1 MAQEQR
7 LDDPLKPAQAKRR
20 VREIRWLIAM
30 IALLLIAGG
39 TIFWLVDTQGSLYS
53 ILPII
58 IFTVLGVVI
67 GLFQW
72 LFPVGS
78 ASPVQHVMQ
87 PALAAQGAVL
97 SPPQIIVHV
106 PAPEHTQPSE
116 TKQLDIISYRGIMG
130 FPPPTDPRTIQQRE
144 ARVQEVYAR
153 LCEPDVTALVLTG
166 IGGAGKSTL
175 AALVYRHA
183 EALRLGGIAGSGP
196 FTAPALWLTI
206 DSAVT
211 MVDLAGNLFQEFG
224 VPLPDFASLSLQ
236 HQAMTL
242 FNVLNT
248 SGQPRLI
255 VIDQFENLLDM
266 QTGHALADRPGVG
279 EWLDAIN
286 SQPCACKL
294 LLTSRSWPLG
304 TRDYPPTF
312 MQEYLVKGLEIDEG
326 VDLLHKLHVE
336 ASDVELRRAVTQCQG
351 HAFSLTLLA
360 SLLRSRHLKLA
371 DFFQESIYA
380 HLWTG
385 NVARNLL
392 DLIYQGQL
400 NQEQRGLLLAFS
412 VYRKPVHLDA
422 AIAVLDASH
431 DASDPAHHMRA
442 AAAHTALDV
451 LLNQHLLQAWG
462 EGRYELHA
470 IVASYA
476 LAHFVE
482 DDEIA
487 NSQAVL
493 AAHAHAADYY
503 MRYAREH
510 YPPREK
516 REQIGDVEPLIEA
529 AWQLC
534 QAERW
539 ADAYDL
545 IEREGLFATL
555 NRAGGNAVLLE
566 LYQDLELERWKAAPE
581 QRARVYSDLGIV
593 HRSLGHMEQAL
604 DYFEQSLRIY
614 RDKGDRI
621 GEARVLNG
629 AGRVYFEL
637 GNQTQAQSHY
647 EAALHIYQEQGDRA
661 GEGAA
666 LNNLGWVF
674 IMLSQD
680 KAAQGYYER
689 ALSIFQEL
697 QDRMGEATTL
707 NNLGLVY
714 EILGQLEQAKTY
726 YEQTLSIFREGHGRK
741 GEAWSLNNLGKVY
754 RKLGQF
760 EQALDYLRQALAIR
774 REIDRKGEGRTLKN
788 LGVVYERLG
797 EKQQSLTYYKQ
808 ALAIAREVR
817 DLEGEGKALR
827 NLGKIYLDAGQYEA
841 ALAALLLALGILQKA
856 GSSYYGE
863 TERGIDTLR
872 ATIGEEAY
880 APLHA
885 NVEPRA
891 NEIVEEALKGE

>member
-1 MAQEQR
+1 MAHKQR
-7 LDDPLKPAQAKRR
+7 LDDPPETAQAKRR
-20 VREIRWLIAM
+20 VREIRWLIAA

-39 TIFWLVDTQGSLYS
+39 TIFWLVDRQGPLYS

-78 ASPVQHVMQ
+78 ASPGQHAMQ
-87 PALAAQGAVL
+87 PALAAQGAAL
-97 SPPQIIVHV
+97 SPPPIIVQV
-106 PAPEHTQPSE
+106 PAHEHSQPSE
-116 TKQLDIISYRGIMG
+116 TKQLDTISYRGIMG

-144 ARVQEVYAR
+144 ARVQEIYAK

-166 IGGAGKSTL
+166 IGGVGKSTL

-183 EALRLGGIAGSGP
+183 GSQRLASSGP

-211 MVDLAGNLFQEFG
+211 MADLAGNLFQAFG
-224 VPLPDFASLSLQ
+224 VPLPDFANLSLQ
-236 HQAMTL
+236 HQAMAL

-248 SGQPRLI
+248 TEQPRLA
-255 VIDQFENLLDM
+255 VIDQFENLLDV

-286 SQPCACKL
+286 SQPCACKM

-312 MQEYLVKGLEIDEG
+312 MQEYVVKGLEIDEG
-326 VDLLHKLHVE
+326 VDLLRKLHIE
-336 ASDVELRRAVTQCQG
+336 ASDAELQRAVAQCQG

-360 SLLRSRHLKLA
+360 SLLRSRHLKLS

-392 DLIYQGQL
+392 DLVYHGQL
-400 NQEQRGLLLAFS
+400 SEEQRGLLLAFS
-412 VYRKPVHLDA
+412 VYRKPVHLAA
-422 AIAVLDASH
+422 AIAVLEAG
-431 DASDPAHHMRA
+431 DPAHHMQA
-442 AAAHTALDV
+442 AAAHAALDV
-451 LLNQHLLQAWG
+451 LLSQHLLQASG

-476 LAHFVE
+476 LSHFVE
-482 DDEIA
+482 HDEAA
-487 NSQAVL
+487 NRQAVL
-493 AAHAHAADYY
+493 AARARAADYY
-503 MRYAREH
+503 MRYAQEH
-510 YPPREK
+510 CPPRER

-534 QAERW
+534 EAERW

-566 LYQDLELERWKAAPE
+566 LYQDLALERWEPTPE
-581 QRARVYSDLGIV
+581 QCARVYSNLGIV

-604 DYFEQSLRIY
+604 DYFEQALRIY
-614 RDKGDRI
+614 RDDGDRLD
-621 GEARVLNG
+621 EARVLNST
-629 AGRVYFEL
+629 GRVYFNL
-637 GNQTQAQSHY
+637 GNQTQAKSYY
-647 EAALHIYQEQGDRA
+647 EAALHIYQEQGDRS
-661 GEGAA
+661 GEGSA

-674 IMLSQD
+674 IMLGQD
-680 KAAQGYYER
+680 KEAQAYYEQ

-697 QDRMGEATTL
+697 QDRMGEAATL

-714 EILGQLEQAKTY
+714 EDLGQLEQAKTY
-726 YEQTLSIFREGHGRK
+726 YEQALHIFHEEHGRK

-754 RKLGQF
+754 RKLGHY
-760 EQALDYLRQALAIR
+760 EQALDYLQQALAIR
-774 REIDRKGEGRTLKN
+774 RAIDRKGEGRTLKN

-841 ALAALLLALGILQKA
+841 ALAALLLAQHILQEIR
-856 GSSYYGE
+856 SSYYDE
-863 TERGIDTLR
+863 SERGIDTLR

-880 APLHA
+880 AALLA
-885 NVEPRA
+885 SVEPLA
-891 NEIVEEALKGE
+891 KEIVEAALKGE